1 MHGAPYP
8 ASREPAGTL
17 NVGLFSHFRWRIA
30 GKIRRNREAPW
41 FWLGF
46 ARLYGV
52 RHRYPFEALHWLRQQ
67 RVDRQA
73 SVLGESAERTALAHR
88 DATRAAAVRR
98 STEQSLLA
106 LSDAEQVRLEE
117 GLVRAGDLNIVADW
131 QKAAAVELADKAL
144 RERLAQEAQAAASA
158 AEAAARRALAAA
170 SNDAKMIDTHRDAFR
185 AQRAQAQEL
194 SEEEAAT
201 EQWTASHFVS
211 RRG

>member
-1 MHGAPYP
+1 M
-8 ASREPAGTL
+8 
-17 NVGLFSHFRWRIA
+17 
-30 GKIRRNREAPW
+30 
-41 FWLGF
+41 
-46 ARLYGV
+46 

-73 SVLGESAERTALAHR
+73 SVLGESVQRTARAHR
-88 DATRAAAVRR
+88 EAARAAAVRR

-106 LSDAEQVRLEE
+106 LSGAEQARLDE

-131 QKAAAVELADKAL
+131 QKSAAVELAAKVE
-144 RERLAQEAQAAASA
+144 RERRAQEAQASASD
-158 AEAAARRALAAA
+158 AEAAARRALATA
-170 SNDAKMIDTHRDAFR
+170 SNDAKMIDAHRDAFR

-201 EQWTASHFVS
+201 EQWTASHFSS